1 MVLSIGMIVKNE
13 EKYLEKCLTALKPIL
28 ENVDSELI
36 IADTGSTDRTVE
48 IAKKFTDNVFHFE
61 WINDFAAARNSTLD
75 KAKGEWYMFIDADE
89 IIKDCTPL
97 IEFFNS
103 GEYKSYGSATYVQR
117 NYNDLSRM
125 DLYNN
130 YNLMRMTA
138 LINGV
143 RFDKPIHENFD
154 QHFTPIKNL
163 NVIADHYGYV
173 YKDGD
178 KILDVKDKKTERNL
192 ELLFKELEEG
202 ERTGN
207 VKDTVYGQIADCYAW
222 RNDYETALKYINKG
236 FEHCRPE
243 SYVRIE
249 YINKKL
255 KVLSRLKSYDEII
268 ELCKWYFSK
277 ENVARKGKLVSDSGI
292 YFLWATANY
301 NLKNYDEVINKAI
314 LGFDVYR
321 SYLNGKLFTPE
332 LNFVGVETTI
342 PMLKQL
348 CVLFVIACNIQKKHD
363 IAAREIDL
371 IPIKDFF
378 GDTEYM
384 KKYLGTRVELM
395 EYTNY
400 NKIPDLYYQLD
411 KPNKDIFTTVLIRNV
426 FKTQK
431 QEHFLKKLS
440 LITDGNERLS
450 DILEI
455 YNAYFANH
463 RLNPRKMSEFIKKH
477 GTADNEMIFL
487 LMLKTDQDIA
497 PFLIAEDFNVKDT
510 AAAVFG
516 DFQYLNNTV
525 ETFENY
531 MIPKVSDSAVGK
543 ADELF
548 FEVIAIAGAKRLK
561 ISKLILSLSRLG
573 ARYAELFPNEEVPE
587 GVKFA
592 LKVSDI
598 AQLDREMKYDECI
611 ERLCRLIGD
620 DGSDWNPENGES
632 DENHDDSAEGSNTEG
647 GDNRDTDKK
656 GEAIDILILRYY
668 REMIKEAQQKQK
680 EMLEKQT
687 SEAVELMGQI
697 KQSIRGMID
706 NWDLDGAEEALN
718 QMEKIN
724 PFDPDIEGLRD
735 EIVDRKINYMNYM

>member
-36 IADTGSTDRTVE
+36 IADTGSTDNTVE

-117 NYNDLSRM
+117 NYNDLQNM

-143 RFDKPIHENFD
+143 RFTKPIHENFD

-163 NVIADHYGYV
+163 NVIADHFGYV
-173 YKDGD
+173 YRDGD
-178 KILDVKDKKTERNL
+178 KILDITDKKTERNL

-207 VKDTVYGQIADCYAW
+207 VKATVYGQIADCYIW
-222 RNDYETALKYINKG
+222 RKDIENALKYINKG
-236 FEHCRPE
+236 FDHCHPE
-243 SYVRIE
+243 SYTRIE
-249 YINKKL
+249 YVNKKL
-255 KVLSRLKSYDEII
+255 KVLRSLKSYDEII

-277 ENVARKGKLVSDSGI
+277 ENVARKSKLVSDSGV
-292 YFLWATANY
+292 YFSWAVANY
-301 NLKNYDEVINKAI
+301 DLKNYDEVINKAI
-314 LGFDVYR
+314 LGFDIYR
-321 SYLNGKLFTPE
+321 SYLNGKLYTPE
-332 LNFVGVETTI
+332 LNYVGVETTI

-384 KKYLGTRVELM
+384 KTYLGVRVELM

-411 KPNKDIFTTVLIRNV
+411 KSNRETFTTVLIRNF

-450 DILEI
+450 DILNI
-455 YNAYFANH
+455 YNAYFTNH

-477 GTADNEMIFL
+477 GTIDNEMILL
-487 LMLKTDQDIA
+487 LMLKMDQDIA
-497 PFLIAEDFNVKDT
+497 SFLIAEDFNVKDT

-531 MIPKVSDSAVGK
+531 MIPKISDSAIAK
-543 ADELF
+543 AAELF
-548 FEVIAIAGAKRLK
+548 FEVIVFASGKRLK

-573 ARYAELFPNEEVPE
+573 ARYAELFPNEEAPE
-587 GVKFA
+587 SVKFA

-598 AQLDREMKYDECI
+598 AQLERKMKYDECI
-611 ERLCRLIGD
+611 QRLCELIGD
-620 DGSDWNPENGES
+620 DGSDWNPEKG
-632 DENHDDSAEGSNTEG
+632 ENHDDSAEESNTEDG
-647 GDNRDTDKK
+647 YTGDTDKK
-656 GEAIDILILRYY
+656 DEAIDVLILRYY

-680 EMLEKQT
+680 EVLENQT
-687 SEAVELMGQI
+687 SEMVELAEQI

-706 NWDLDGAEEALN
+706 NWDLNGAEEALI
-718 QMEKIN
+718 QMERIN
-724 PFDPDIEGLRD
+724 PFDPDIEDLRD